1 MTAMQGSD
9 PGWMLTFTKEVKDL
23 RKPNAGLKT
32 TEFTL
37 SGLLQHSPDFTLFN
51 YLVRRAKLE
60 NILND
65 FMTNATLFV
74 PSDIYLKALYPD
86 WFFVSTDYLA
96 AKDFVLS
103 HLLNRKVTL
112 EMLMSSDGMR
122 VQTHHRTGRF
132 KSFYTSYVPKT
143 HELRLNNNAKI
154 IEGNIM
160 VNNGIVHVIDNFI
173 FPPDCSNN

>member
-9 PGWMLTFTKEVKDL
+9 PSWMLNFTKEIQDL
-23 RKPNAGLKT
+23 RKPSKGLET
-32 TEFTL
+32 SEFTL
-37 SGLLQHSPDFTLFN
+37 AGLLQNNSNWTLFN

-65 FMTNATLFV
+65 LSSNYTLFV
-74 PSDIYLKALYPD
+74 PSDLYLRSRYQET
-86 WFFVSTDYLA
+86 FFVNTDYLA

-103 HLLNRKVTL
+103 HIVNRKFTL
-112 EMLMSSDGMR
+112 EMLMSSEGMQI
-122 VQTHHRTGRF
+122 QTHHRTGRF
-132 KSFYTSYVPKT
+132 KSFYCTYIPNT
-143 HELRLNNNAKI
+143 HEIQINNNAKI

-173 FPPDCSNN
+173 FPCDCSNN